1 MNASHV
7 TYFSRARHAVSR
19 LLRAG
24 ECQKDETVT
33 LPDHHGGNEPV
44 APALCRVPAVIQII
58 QAAEG
63 LDALEPACDVLASK
77 SDMPMQDFAW
87 IRSYALT
94 FAGEGEL
101 HFLVVGEPPNVT
113 AIAPL
118 VRRLGRPDRLEL
130 LGVNELYEPMDFFGA
145 DSSALMLLARSL
157 VRSGIPVLLKRV
169 PANSPL
175 IGVLRHAYRWR
186 GMVFCRPVPG
196 CPWIPLD
203 ASWKQ
208 PEHQLSHGRRSHL
221 RQARRIAERMGPVTS
236 EVLSPTMNELGP
248 LLEEA
253 FRVEAAGWKGR
264 CGSAM
269 AHDTLKGAFFRRYAA
284 EACRTKMLR
293 LCFLRIG
300 GRAAAM
306 QLAVEYRERWWLL
319 KVGYDEAFARCSP
332 GALMLLETVRYAAAH
347 GLRSYEFLGTVEP
360 WIQMWTKSVRPC
372 LSLAAYPANAK
383 GLAALG
389 TDSMAMMRKVLEK
402 R

>member
-7 TYFSRARHAVSR
+7 TYFSRARYAVSR

-77 SDMPMQDFAW
+77 SGMPMQDFAW

-118 VRRLGRPDRLEL
+118 VRRRGRPDRLEL

-175 IGVLRHAYRWR
+175 IGVLRHA
-186 GMVFCRPVPG
+186 
-196 CPWIPLD
+196 
-203 ASWKQ
+203 
-208 PEHQLSHGRRSHL
+208 
-221 RQARRIAERMGPVTS
+221 
-236 EVLSPTMNELGP
+236 
-248 LLEEA
+248 
-253 FRVEAAGWKGR
+253 
-264 CGSAM
+264 
-269 AHDTLKGAFFRRYAA
+269 
-284 EACRTKMLR
+284 
-293 LCFLRIG
+293 
-300 GRAAAM
+300 
-306 QLAVEYRERWWLL
+306 
-319 KVGYDEAFARCSP
+319 
-332 GALMLLETVRYAAAH
+332 
-347 GLRSYEFLGTVEP
+347 
-360 WIQMWTKSVRPC
+360 
-372 LSLAAYPANAK
+372 
-383 GLAALG
+383 
-389 TDSMAMMRKVLEK
+389 
-402 R
+402 